1 MNFKIFRK
9 VKKQHLLLGLVLGFV
24 IILLPL
30 HWAGASIGTI
40 FINAVKS
47 IVFAWFGATLI
58 IAVPL
63 SLGLLKLSEIIFTW
77 SVNPELVGSVTN
89 NTFVMTAWG
98 IVRDFSNMFFIL
110 IFVIIGIA
118 TALRIKAYEVKKTLP
133 RLIIIA
139 LLINFSP
146 VICGLV
152 IDAAN
157 IFMNFFLTS
166 GAGGFNTTISLST
179 SAGAEFAGAVTSA
192 WGNWYEF
199 FNGVIFFRLL
209 GIIVFNIFGAITLF
223 LFAILFLVRNIA
235 LWILV
240 ILSPLAFFSYILPA
254 TKKIIFDK
262 WKKEFIKW
270 SFIGLTGS
278 FFIYLSQLMI
288 AVLLEEIKA
297 PATGSME
304 FGGQTLNTLIKSS
317 IPILFLVIGFFITV
331 STSAMGTK
339 AISAIAKRGAKYFD
353 PTTKK
358 GRDAIGRLRHGIKE
372 TRNKVVAKIP
382 GVQKIS
388 QRVLNKTPE
397 EREKEW
403 DDAGKLKKTG
413 KVAGRVLYSY
423 KRREKRAKKM
433 IEAGSDTKL
442 KKVESAKK
450 KADGLKTSDSRRAQ
464 WKVARTKEERSGAMQ
479 SVVENRE
486 FKKYSKEE
494 QKRAMRDAAEVS
506 PDAAK
511 KLYKAAPHVA
521 IEMRNEYKGKMKT
534 ATKQGNFGEVRRIS
548 HTMKKSGLLLSP
560 KDKKEGHKTFG
571 DKLASSIQTKDIP
584 SMDPKAFE
592 DKEFSAGV
600 AKLWGS
606 AKVKA
611 VGRELGSSGTRGIQ
625 QAVDEMGE
633 TNLKKENFSLF
644 KYLEGNTGSEF
655 GLASPEVERGRE
667 RRQDEQK
674 RQEDGKVIPTVYQA
688 REKAEKEEE
697 ELQDWLDKLE
707 KKKGNQGHQPKQDKL
722 GEEVINSPEGKIT
735 ISEKAK
741 KEKAKIDKK
750 LGEDVLGG
758 E

>member
-1 MNFKIFRK
+1 
-9 VKKQHLLLGLVLGFV
+9 
-24 IILLPL
+24 
-30 HWAGASIGTI
+30 
-40 FINAVKS
+40 
-47 IVFAWFGATLI
+47 
-58 IAVPL
+58 
-63 SLGLLKLSEIIFTW
+63 
-77 SVNPELVGSVTN
+77 
-89 NTFVMTAWG
+89 
-98 IVRDFSNMFFIL
+98 
-110 IFVIIGIA
+110 
-118 TALRIKAYEVKKTLP
+118 
-133 RLIIIA
+133 
-139 LLINFSP
+139 
-146 VICGLV
+146 
-152 IDAAN
+152 
-157 IFMNFFLTS
+157 
-166 GAGGFNTTISLST
+166 
-179 SAGAEFAGAVTSA
+179 
-192 WGNWYEF
+192 
-199 FNGVIFFRLL
+199 
-209 GIIVFNIFGAITLF
+209 
-223 LFAILFLVRNIA
+223 
-235 LWILV
+235 
-240 ILSPLAFFSYILPA
+240 
-254 TKKIIFDK
+254 
-262 WKKEFIKW
+262 
-270 SFIGLTGS
+270 
-278 FFIYLSQLMI
+278 
-288 AVLLEEIKA
+288 
-297 PATGSME
+297 
-304 FGGQTLNTLIKSS
+304 
-317 IPILFLVIGFFITV
+317 
-331 STSAMGTK
+331 
-339 AISAIAKRGAKYFD
+339 
-353 PTTKK
+353 
-358 GRDAIGRLRHGIKE
+358 
-372 TRNKVVAKIP
+372 
-382 GVQKIS
+382 
-388 QRVLNKTPE
+388 
-397 EREKEW
+397 
-403 DDAGKLKKTG
+403 
-413 KVAGRVLYSY
+413 
-423 KRREKRAKKM
+423 
-433 IEAGSDTKL
+433 
-442 KKVESAKK
+442 
-450 KADGLKTSDSRRAQ
+450 
-464 WKVARTKEERSGAMQ
+464 
-479 SVVENRE
+479 
-486 FKKYSKEE
+486 
-494 QKRAMRDAAEVS
+494 MRDAAEVS
-506 PDAAK
+506 PDTAK